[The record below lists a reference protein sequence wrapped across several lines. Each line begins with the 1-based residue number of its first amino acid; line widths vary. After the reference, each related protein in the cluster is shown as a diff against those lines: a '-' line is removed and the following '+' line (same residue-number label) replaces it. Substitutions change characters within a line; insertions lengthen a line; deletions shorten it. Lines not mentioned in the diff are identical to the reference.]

1 MTILDTKPA
10 ADEHAPFAATYIAA
24 TATALAAAADGRLLT
39 VLDGQMDALRALL
52 TPVGHDVFHRG
63 YAPGK
68 WTLAESL
75 VHVADVERVFA
86 YRLLRIARGDTTPLP
101 SFDHDAWVPVSG
113 ATRRSQEDILT
124 ELAAVRAATL
134 VLIRS
139 LDETALGRVGT
150 ASGNPVSAR
159 ALTWMITG
167 HFAHHLELTRTRYLG
182 GA

>member
-1 MTILDTKPA
+1 MLESRPSPDEYAPFSATYIERTAEALEASADGQLLTILDSQLDA
-10 ADEHAPFAATYIAA
+10 MRSL
-24 TATALAAAADGRLLT
+24 LANVDNET
-39 VLDGQMDALRALL
+39 
-52 TPVGHDVFHRG
+52 FHRG

-75 VHVADVERVFA
+75 LHVGDVERVFA

-113 ATRRSQEDILT
+113 ASRRTREDILT

-139 LDETALGRVGT
+139 FDEAALGRVGT
-150 ASGNPVSAR
+150 ASGKPVSAR

-167 HFAHHLELTRTRYLG
+167 HFAHHLDLTRTRYLG